1 MLVSPEIPYITV
13 FGFNIF
19 YYGIILALAIFV
31 GIVISNRVAIR
42 EYFLY
47 GLVPNIATS
56 VIIGGIIG
64 ARLYYCLLNSS
75 MYISNP
81 IEIFALREGGMS
93 IHGAILGGVIVLLY
107 QAKKHNVELLKLCDI
122 FAMGMPVAQA
132 IGRWG
137 NFFNSEAFGLPTT
150 MPWGL
155 YIRPQY
161 RPERFFN
168 SEYFHPT
175 FLYESILDILL
186 FIILYKFV
194 FNKYKDNSGC
204 ITAIYLILYSVIRIL
219 VEQIRVDCV
228 KYVYGVP
235 FPLVVSVI
243 LIIFASCFLVLK
255 NIKD

>member
-93 IHGAILGGVIVLLY
+93 IHGAILGGAIVLLY
-107 QAKKHNVELLKLCDI
+107 QAKKHNIEFLKLCDI

-175 FLYESILDILL
+175 FLYESVLDILL
-186 FIILYKFV
+186 FIILYKFI

-228 KYVYGVP
+228 KYVFDVP

-255 NIKD
+255 RIKD

>member
-64 ARLYYCLLNSS
+64 ARLYYCLLNCS

-107 QAKKHNVELLKLCDI
+107 QAKKHNIEFLKLCDI

-175 FLYESILDILL
+175 FLYESVLDILL
-186 FIILYKFV
+186 FIILYKFI

-255 NIKD
+255 RIKD